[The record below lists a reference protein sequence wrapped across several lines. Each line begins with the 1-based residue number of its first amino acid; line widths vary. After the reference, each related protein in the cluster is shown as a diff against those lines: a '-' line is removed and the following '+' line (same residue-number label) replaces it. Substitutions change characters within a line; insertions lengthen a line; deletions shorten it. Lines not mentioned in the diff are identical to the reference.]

1 MKPDAKQLDEVVV
14 TGYVKISKNSFTG
27 TSVTVSADQL
37 MSVSKTN
44 VLGSLQVFDPSF
56 RIAENNMMGSNPNS
70 VPELYIR
77 GRSGIGTTELDAESL
92 SKSALKNNPNL
103 PTFIMDGFEIS
114 VEKLYDMDPSRIES
128 ITILKDAADIM
139 ITQFLFFI
147 TSSPSCFP
155 FVFAFYFIFSFICF
169 ISDDFMVS
177 YPWI

>member
-1 MKPDAKQLDEVVV
+1 MRKSARIVLQELLCLHL
-14 TGYVKISKNSFTG
+14 
-27 TSVTVSADQL
+27 ADQL

-44 VLGSLQVFDPSF
+44 VLGALQVFDPSF

-128 ITILKDAADIM
+128 ITILKDAAATAM
-139 ITQFLFFI
+139 LW
-147 TSSPSCFP
+147 
-155 FVFAFYFIFSFICF
+155 FACSQRGGDYYNCDSEAGKN
-169 ISDDFMVS
+169 
-177 YPWI
+177 

>member
-1 MKPDAKQLDEVVV
+1 MW
-14 TGYVKISKNSFTG
+14 KISKNSFTG

-44 VLGSLQVFDPSF
+44 VLGALQVFDPSF

-103 PTFIMDGFEIS
+103 PTLLWTDLKS
-114 VEKLYDMDPSRIES
+114 V
-128 ITILKDAADIM
+128 
-139 ITQFLFFI
+139 
-147 TSSPSCFP
+147 
-155 FVFAFYFIFSFICF
+155 
-169 ISDDFMVS
+169 
-177 YPWI
+177 